1 MFVFCR
7 RLYGD
12 IQAILANLLLT
23 DEADNADEEPNV
35 GGGCHRVNKERWK
48 GKKIKEKLRKSL
60 RNRKKITGWEGGR
73 E

>member
-35 GGGCHRVNKERWK
+35 GGGCHRVNKERWN
-48 GKKIKEKLRKSL
+48 GKKD
-60 RNRKKITGWEGGR
+60 
-73 E
+73 